1 MGVARVKEPLSP
13 SQRKML
19 EGLASHPL
27 RELGREYLRGRGLL
41 DVAEEL
47 RFGEITEGRY
57 AGRLTIPHF
66 SARGTIVQV
75 AMRDLTGTANA
86 KYLYPAGIDTRLY
99 GLDRL
104 ASAGNVIHICEGQP
118 DAATLVA
125 CGLPSVG
132 IPGVNGWPSYGPRLF
147 AGYEQVY
154 FWAQSDDKGQSE
166 GLGERI
172 RSGVKGV
179 SVIMVPGNADVNTY
193 YQQVGKE
200 GILALLDGSDE
211 SEGEAEDEGPEL
223 HYDDEGEVI
232 PF

>member
-1 MGVARVKEPLSP
+1 MKEPLSP

-179 SVIMVPGNADVNTY
+179 SVIMVVDGEDLNSFYVKHGKQAVLDLLNT
-193 YQQVGKE
+193 
-200 GILALLDGSDE
+200 DDSP
-211 SEGEAEDEGPEL
+211 EGEIEDDG
-223 HYDDEGEVI
+223 HYDDLGEEI